1 MRIVPGPWSF
11 LLPSVVSIVIVWLA
25 FAVTD
30 ELAAQIAL
38 IAVGVALTLGVY
50 TAYLWRRRARMERDE

>member
-11 LLPSVVSIVIVWLA
+11 LLPSVVSIVIVWVA

-30 ELAAQIAL
+30 DLAAQIAI
-38 IAVGVALTLGVY
+38 IAGGLVVTLGAY
-50 TAYLWRRRARMERDE
+50 AGYLWRRRARMERDD